1 MKCLVTIGLALVMAW
16 GLALAA
22 PLPAQACPLGP
33 LATAGMDQALFEQ
46 ALRASRNG
54 EAEQALPLW
63 DRFLAE
69 HPTDAAALS
78 NRGNVRLVL
87 GDADGAI
94 ADQTRAM
101 ELSPDEID
109 PHLNRGTAEEA
120 LQQWDAA
127 AADYRWILER
137 DPQEASALYNLG
149 NVRGS
154 QDAWTDAAD
163 LYGQASMA
171 RPGLPWHAPVKLWRT
186 ISSITWRWRS
196 GSCATSFAAIRCLP
210 MPAQASVPC
219 CGAKGSGGRL
229 KVIGLLHRV
238 STLGMVKPTGCW
250 KCVAGP
256 LAPPL
261 I

>member
-1 MKCLVTIGLALVMAW
+1 MRALVRL
-16 GLALAA
+16 GLTLLLVCGFALAA
-22 PLPAQACPLGP
+22 ALPASALPALSAPPLGLPP
-33 LATAGMDQALFEQ
+33 LHSVLPAMATAGMDQALFEQ

-63 DRFLAE
+63 DRFLAQ

-137 DPQEASALYNLG
+137 DPQEASALYL
-149 NVRGS
+149 S
-154 QDAWTDAAD
+154 
-163 LYGQASMA
+163 
-171 RPGLPWHAPVKLWRT
+171 
-186 ISSITWRWRS
+186 
-196 GSCATSFAAIRCLP
+196 
-210 MPAQASVPC
+210 
-219 CGAKGSGGRL
+219 
-229 KVIGLLHRV
+229 
-238 STLGMVKPTGCW
+238 
-250 KCVAGP
+250 
-256 LAPPL
+256 L
-261 I
+261 IHI